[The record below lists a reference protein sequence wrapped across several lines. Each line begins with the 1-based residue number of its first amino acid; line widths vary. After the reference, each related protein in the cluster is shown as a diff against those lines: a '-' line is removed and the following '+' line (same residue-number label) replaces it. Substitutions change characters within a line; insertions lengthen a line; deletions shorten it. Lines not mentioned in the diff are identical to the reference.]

1 MIVLL
6 IILFLLYKTIIKLN
20 THTHTHTHT
29 HTMRD
34 FSGGSISINLRS

>member
-20 THTHTHTHT
+20 THTHTHT
-29 HTMRD
+29 MRD
-34 FSGGSISINLRS
+34 FPGGSIAKTLRS